1 MVTTVCH
8 PEPLRWFST
17 PAGQRLQPAP
27 DGGFIDSKGQELLS
41 VRQILDRVYPDRV
54 YPHSIPFSCQTNS
67 LDPVVATACINHA
80 NAAFNPAFAASGPSG
95 PSEEAPSAAALAT
108 IEPLI
113 AHPFWQQLDVLAAPI
128 PLRHRRLP
136 LATTADLLVRF
147 RNGGDIG
154 IGICQSGQ
162 ANFQRV
168 ASELGAA
175 IALLGDTHSW
185 WPRRAFV
192 LFCYPGKTVVEVID
206 ADTAVGAWLDA
217 LDIYRFMA
225 RSFRWEKPL

>member
-27 DGGFIDSKGQELLS
+27 DGGFIDSEGRALLS
-41 VRQILDRVYPDRV
+41 VRQILDRVYPNCRTFP
-54 YPHSIPFSCQTNS
+54 YQEAIP
-67 LDPVVATACINHA
+67 DPGVVAACIRHA
-80 NAAFNPAFAASGPSG
+80 NACFNPAFADGGSSVPSDE
-95 PSEEAPSAAALAT
+95 PPSAATRAT

-128 PLRHRRLP
+128 PCRHRRLP
-136 LATTADLLVRF
+136 VATMADLLVRF

-154 IGICQSGQ
+154 IGICQTVP
-162 ANFQRV
+162 ATPQRV
-168 ASELGAA
+168 VAEIGAA
-175 IALLGDTHSW
+175 IALLGDSHRW
-185 WPRRAFV
+185 WPRRGFG
-192 LFCYPGKTVVEVID
+192 LFCYLGKTVVEVID

-225 RSFRWEKPL
+225 RSFHWEKPL